1 MGTGTRQGCLRGMT
15 WRATRWAWGPR
26 GVARGNDLRGHLT
39 VLLVSVQGEPGF
51 RGPPVSRPYFPAMHM
66 RVLCSEK
73 HCPRLATGRHE

>member
-1 MGTGTRQGCLRGMT
+1 MGTGTPRGCLRGIQMGVGT
-15 WRATRWAWGPR
+15 PR
-26 GVARGNDLRGHLT
+26 GCPGNDLHGHLT

-73 HCPRLATGRHE
+73 HCPRLATGKHE